1 MKLTPNAETVLEKR
15 YLSKNEKG
23 QVVETAED
31 LFRRVAQAV
40 SQADKI
46 YNKKAD
52 LKKTENTFYEFLSS
66 LSFLP
71 NSPTLMNAG
80 REKGQLSA
88 CFVLPIGDSIGSI
101 FETLRYT
108 ALIQKSGGGTGFNFS
123 KIRPEKSP
131 VSQARGEASGP
142 LSFIKMFD
150 AVTDTIKQG
159 GTRRGANMAILNI
172 NHPDI
177 LEFIHAKEKKGAF
190 LNFNFSVAVTD
201 QFMKWVDIGSDF
213 PLIHPV
219 TGEKV
224 ATLNAKKV
232 FEEIIHAAWKM
243 GDPGLVFIDR
253 INEFNP
259 TPQLGPIESTNP
271 CGEQPLLPFESC
283 NLGSINLNSVLDDK
297 KKDLDWE
304 KLHEITHEA
313 IHFLDNIIDINS
325 YPLPEIEH
333 ITKGNRKIGLGVM
346 GLADILYKLKIP
358 YNSEKALALSEKTI
372 SFIQTH
378 AVEASESLAQERG
391 TFPNYVGSLIEKK
404 YKGRKLRHAT
414 LITIA
419 PTGTIS
425 LIAGCSSGIEPIY
438 AKSFVKNVL
447 EGEKLPQKYDEDVVT
462 ALEIEPEW
470 HVKMQAIFQ
479 KYCDNGVSKTVNLPH
494 SATEKDVEGAYQLA
508 FKLRCKGI
516 TIYRDRSR
524 DEQVL
529 QIELHCPECGSSFR
543 HEEGCVTCPECGYEK
558 CFV

>member
-1 MKLTPNAETVLEKR
+1 MKLTPNAAIVLEKR

-23 QVVETAED
+23 EVVETVED

-52 LKKTENTFYEFLSS
+52 LKKTENTFYELLSS

-131 VSQARGEASGP
+131 VSQVGGEASGP

-172 NHPDI
+172 THPDI
-177 LEFIHAKEKKGAF
+177 LEFIHAKEKKGTF

-201 QFMKWVDIGSDF
+201 QFMKWVDMGSDYS
-213 PLIHPV
+213 LIHPV

-232 FEEIIHAAWKM
+232 FEEIIQAAWKT

-259 TPQLGPIESTNP
+259 TPQLGAIESTNP

-283 NLGSINLNSVLDDK
+283 NLGSINLNSILDDK

-304 KLHEITHEA
+304 KLQNITHEA
-313 IHFLDNIIDINS
+313 VHFLDNIIDVNS
-325 YPLPEIEH
+325 YPLPEIEK
-333 ITKGNRKIGLGVM
+333 ITKANRKIGFGV
-346 GLADILYKLKIP
+346 I
-358 YNSEKALALSEKTI
+358 
-372 SFIQTH
+372 
-378 AVEASESLAQERG
+378 
-391 TFPNYVGSLIEKK
+391 
-404 YKGRKLRHAT
+404 
-414 LITIA
+414 
-419 PTGTIS
+419 
-425 LIAGCSSGIEPIY
+425 
-438 AKSFVKNVL
+438 
-447 EGEKLPQKYDEDVVT
+447 
-462 ALEIEPEW
+462 
-470 HVKMQAIFQ
+470 
-479 KYCDNGVSKTVNLPH
+479 
-494 SATEKDVEGAYQLA
+494 
-508 FKLRCKGI
+508 
-516 TIYRDRSR
+516 
-524 DEQVL
+524 
-529 QIELHCPECGSSFR
+529 
-543 HEEGCVTCPECGYEK
+543 
-558 CFV
+558 